1 MKLSNSNTPVGPFQ
15 RIVLDS
21 LITLAKISSVL
32 GPISRQMC
40 IRDSYQPMDKAGAY
54 GVQEWIGYIGVKSIS
69 GSFYNIMGLPI
80 CLLYT
85 SQTADG
91 IKAQVKDNRSY
102 NYKWENILT
111 YNFQIKKVHDITLT
125 AVTSWNHNRSDV
137 TTLYQ
142 KGVSDNKMCIRD
154 RVRC

>member
-1 MKLSNSNTPVGPFQ
+1 MYRNQAQNLKVYFNPYLEITPLKGLTFITRAGASLGYSRSNTFTGEG
-15 RIVLDS
+15 
-21 LITLAKISSVL
+21 SV
-32 GPISRQMC
+32 QW
-40 IRDSYQPMDKAGAY
+40 YKA
-54 GVQEWIGYIGVKSIS
+54 
-69 GSFYNIMGLPI
+69 N
-80 CLLYT
+80 
-85 SQTADG
+85 QTADG

-142 KGVSDNKMCIRD
+142 KVFLIINSYGIIFLMVIPQLREVLLIVCLRGWDMSA
-154 RVRC
+154 V